1 MHAADN
7 KPVVVRLLPAF
18 AVIIRG
24 DRVALPSSAQRIVA
38 YAAVRGGHVARS
50 AAAALLWP
58 DLPSERAAASLR
70 STLWQL
76 RRRAPGVLGADA
88 HALWLSAAACVDY
101 REAVEAART
110 LTGVWAETFQDD
122 LLVEWGE
129 EWVTVERERYRQIRL
144 HALEE
149 LCRRLVSTGNTCGA
163 IEVGISAVSADPLRE
178 TGQRALIEAHLAD
191 GNISEAVRQ
200 YRSFAVLLGT
210 ELGVAPTAALT
221 ALVGS
226 HADLPRRGARAQ
238 R

>member
-1 MHAADN
+1 MYAADN
-7 KPVVVRLLPAF
+7 KTVVVRLLPAF

-24 DRVALPSSAQRIVA
+24 ERVALPSSAQHIVA
-38 YAAVRGGHVARS
+38 YAAVRGGHISRS

-58 DLPSERAAASLR
+58 DLPIDRAAASLR

-88 HALWLSAAACVDY
+88 YGLWLAATACVDY

-110 LTGVWAETFQDD
+110 LTDGWAGTFQDD
-122 LLVEWGE
+122 LLVEWSE

-149 LCRRLVSTGNTCGA
+149 LCRRLVSSGDTCGA

-210 ELGVAPTAALT
+210 ELGVAPTPALT
-221 ALVGS
+221 ALVGC
-226 HADLPRRGARAQ
+226 HAELPRRVGRPM